1 MDDDDFKVTISGPGI
16 KIDQT
21 VSRDV
26 ANRMV
31 TLVLTGTAPAPASSA
46 RVDILRAD
54 AATVPEGGGNSHLRQ
69 LTSSS
74 PRTRQSATSRGS
86 PRLASS

>member
-1 MDDDDFKVTISGPGI
+1 MGDDDFKVTISGPGV

-26 ANRMV
+26 ANRVV

-46 RVDILRAD
+46 KVDVLKGRRCDRA
-54 AATVPEGGGNSHLRQ
+54 
-69 LTSSS
+69 
-74 PRTRQSATSRGS
+74 
-86 PRLASS
+86 